1 MKIST
6 DTTEYNDDRDVP
18 SLPCPVCIE
27 AASEKVGEKELV
39 PEQAL
44 QRYTFA
50 QLEAHLESDKHD
62 QWEFATVALRASIY
76 LYRHAFV
83 DAFETIDGV

>member
-1 MKIST
+1 MST

-39 PEQAL
+39 PEQ
-44 QRYTFA
+44 
-50 QLEAHLESDKHD
+50 
-62 QWEFATVALRASIY
+62 
-76 LYRHAFV
+76 LYK
-83 DAFETIDGV
+83 DILSLNSLLI